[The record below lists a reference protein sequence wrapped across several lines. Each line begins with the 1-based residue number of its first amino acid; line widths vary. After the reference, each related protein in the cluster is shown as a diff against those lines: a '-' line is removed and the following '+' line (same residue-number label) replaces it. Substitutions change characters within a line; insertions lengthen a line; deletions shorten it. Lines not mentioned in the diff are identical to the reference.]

1 MPTRKGAFDYPAPGQ
16 NLEGLLPRFLRDNL
30 QADAR
35 CLGRFSGDVRGVGTI
50 DPHHIQVRIER
61 LQMRQDLLGPARLA
75 QAGFQNE
82 NFKEEALR
90 IYADEALAPGDLLA
104 RIVAP
109 GIPLFS
115 AVLADWLS
123 LDPAAGCTF
132 RFEFFRVWSRSASC
146 T

>member
-1 MPTRKGAFDYPAPGQ
+1 
-16 NLEGLLPRFLRDNL
+16 
-30 QADAR
+30 
-35 CLGRFSGDVRGVGTI
+35 
-50 DPHHIQVRIER
+50 
-61 LQMRQDLLGPARLA
+61 MRQDLLGPARLA

-115 AVLADWLS
+115 AVLTDWLS
-123 LDPAAGCTF
+123 MDPAAGCAS
-132 RFEFFRVWSRSASC
+132 RFEFFRACSRSASC